1 MSTWSHLEYGKKWK
15 IQSSGFPH
23 RCSIDDNKCFGQ
35 SECWSIRHGV
45 HNCAHQ
51 TWILEAEPCGLQQ
64 RLHSAAQGKP
74 WWLDADTTKIKK
86 TCISYTCTSCSA
98 VSNFMANLRNLM
110 LYVFKHKDKS
120 ISLCS
125 IQCAL
130 RVHVIVVDSNDLFSL
145 EQKHI
150 CEQMSKYCIAGGKS
164 WTISMTYFDRHE
176 KNNMAMRVLPISQQ
190 RTSNKKTTRYAR
202 PIASSQYQWIEMYMH
217 WIEDNNL

>member
-15 IQSSGFPH
+15 IQSLGFPH
-23 RCSIDDNKCFGQ
+23 RCSVDDNKFFGQ
-35 SECWSIRHGV
+35 SECWSIRQGV

-51 TWILEAEPCGLQQ
+51 TWILEAESCGLQQ

-74 WWLDADTTKIKK
+74 WWLDADTAKIKK
-86 TCISYTCTSCSA
+86 TCISYTCTSCFA
-98 VSNFMANLRNLM
+98 VSNVMANLRNLM

-130 RVHVIVVDSNDLFSL
+130 RVHVVVVDRNDLFSL

-150 CEQMSKYCIAGGKS
+150 C
-164 WTISMTYFDRHE
+164 D
-176 KNNMAMRVLPISQQ
+176 
-190 RTSNKKTTRYAR
+190 
-202 PIASSQYQWIEMYMH
+202 
-217 WIEDNNL
+217 